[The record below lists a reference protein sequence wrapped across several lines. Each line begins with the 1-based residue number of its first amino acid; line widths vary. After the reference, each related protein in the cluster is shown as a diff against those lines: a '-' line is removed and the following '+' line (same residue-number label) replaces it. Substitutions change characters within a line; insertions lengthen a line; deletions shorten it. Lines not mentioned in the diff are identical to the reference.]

1 MYARKL
7 LKAAGSQRRIAE
19 IRLMFDSIRE
29 ESNTLL
35 SPEEYNDKLTRE
47 ILDKSVND
55 LEDIT
60 VAPEDRD
67 NMKILSPSNMNF
79 VLETLVDIG
88 LLESIT
94 GRNAIKRELHR
105 YPGRSNPGSK
115 DTFAERFHGRPSAY
129 KKSSRVNKLQKFI
142 SNPQARKFVYT
153 TLRNSGILYNYE
165 KFCLASFFIAL
176 KRNKKIDVS
185 KSDSIAQNMLKATGG
200 NVIAE
205 SKIKS
210 MQNQLMKL
218 SEEQIKQ
225 FLLSEQKHRWK
236 HEKMMRIFCWAYL
249 ECDNRLEIIIHET
262 LNYLPIDGF
271 NCPESIRI
279 GLIVQIPLAS
289 LPKSESV
296 YLFLAAAPRYLH
308 LVFLT
313 ADNQE
318 MSSKV
323 QFFEIKQPFP
333 QLYVGSKSMNYVQ
346 S

>member
-1 MYARKL
+1 MKKVSGANKKSLSSEDQELVAIIILGWSLIYNLLKKIRPEMHAQKL
-7 LKAAGSQRRIAE
+7 LKAVGSQRRIAE

-94 GRNAIKRELHR
+94 GRDAIRREIHR
-105 YPGRSNPGSK
+105 YSGRSNSASK

-129 KKSSRVNKLQKFI
+129 KKSDRVNRLKKLMT
-142 SNPQARKFVYT
+142 NGQARKLVYK

-176 KRNKKIDVS
+176 KRSK
-185 KSDSIAQNMLKATGG
+185 KSDSIAQRILKATSG
-200 NVIAE
+200 NVVAE

-210 MQNQLMKL
+210 LQNQLMKL
-218 SEEQIKQ
+218 SDEQIKQ
-225 FLLSEQKHRWK
+225 FAAERAKASMEERKDDAYFLL
-236 HEKMMRIFCWAYL
+236 
-249 ECDNRLEIIIHET
+249 
-262 LNYLPIDGF
+262 
-271 NCPESIRI
+271 
-279 GLIVQIPLAS
+279 GL
-289 LPKSESV
+289 
-296 YLFLAAAPRYLH
+296 FR
-308 LVFLT
+308 
-313 ADNQE
+313 
-318 MSSKV
+318 M
-323 QFFEIKQPFP
+323 
-333 QLYVGSKSMNYVQ
+333 
-346 S
+346 

>member
-1 MYARKL
+1 M

-67 NMKILSPSNMNF
+67 NIKILSPSNMNF

-94 GRNAIKRELHR
+94 GRNAIKRNLHR
-105 YPGRSNPGSK
+105 YPGRSNSGSK

-129 KKSSRVNKLQKFI
+129 KKSSRVNKLQKLI
-142 SNPQARKFVYT
+142 TNPQARKLVYT

-176 KRNKKIDVS
+176 KKIDVS
-185 KSDSIAQNMLKATGG
+185 KSDSIAQRILKATGG

-210 MQNQLMKL
+210 LQNQLMKL

-225 FLLSEQKHRWK
+225 FALRGQKHRWK
-236 HEKMMRIFCWAYL
+236 HEKMMHIFCWAYL
-249 ECDNRLEIIIHET
+249 ECDNRLELII
-262 LNYLPIDGF
+262 
-271 NCPESIRI
+271 S
-279 GLIVQIPLAS
+279 
-289 LPKSESV
+289 
-296 YLFLAAAPRYLH
+296 
-308 LVFLT
+308 
-313 ADNQE
+313 
-318 MSSKV
+318 
-323 QFFEIKQPFP
+323 
-333 QLYVGSKSMNYVQ
+333 
-346 S
+346 

>member
-1 MYARKL
+1 MVLDKEKQGLRADKKSLSSEDQELVAIIILGWSLIYNLLKKIRPEMYARKL

-94 GRNAIKRELHR
+94 GRNAIKRDLHR
-105 YPGRSNPGSK
+105 YSGRSNPGSK

-225 FLLSEQKHRWK
+225 FAAERAKASMEARKDDAYFLLGLFR
-236 HEKMMRIFCWAYL
+236 MR
-249 ECDNRLEIIIHET
+249 
-262 LNYLPIDGF
+262 
-271 NCPESIRI
+271 
-279 GLIVQIPLAS
+279 
-289 LPKSESV
+289 
-296 YLFLAAAPRYLH
+296 
-308 LVFLT
+308 
-313 ADNQE
+313 
-318 MSSKV
+318 
-323 QFFEIKQPFP
+323 
-333 QLYVGSKSMNYVQ
+333 
-346 S
+346 